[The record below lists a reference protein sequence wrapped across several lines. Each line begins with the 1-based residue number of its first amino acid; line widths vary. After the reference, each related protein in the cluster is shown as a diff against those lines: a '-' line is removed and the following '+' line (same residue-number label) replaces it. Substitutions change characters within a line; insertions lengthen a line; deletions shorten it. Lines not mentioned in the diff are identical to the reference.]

1 MKLGPEKKVWIIEVR
16 IIKVRLYYLHKK
28 LFAEGSYIKET
39 DFRRE
44 TRKEQKI
51 QAKNK
56 NKSIRKKSLITI

>member
-1 MKLGPEKKVWIIEVR
+1 MMKLGPEKKVRIIE
-16 IIKVRLYYLHKK
+16 VRLYYLHKK

-56 NKSIRKKSLITI
+56 NKSIRKKVINNYLN

>member
-1 MKLGPEKKVWIIEVR
+1 MMKLGPKKKVR
-16 IIKVRLYYLHKK
+16 IIEVRLYYLHKK

-56 NKSIRKKSLITI
+56 NKSIRKKVINNYLN

>member
-1 MKLGPEKKVWIIEVR
+1 MKLGPKKKVR
-16 IIKVRLYYLHKK
+16 IIEVRLYYLHKK

-56 NKSIRKKSLITI
+56 NKSIRKKVINNYLN

>member
-16 IIKVRLYYLHKK
+16 IIEVRLYYLHKK

-51 QAKNK
+51 PSQEQK
-56 NKSIRKKSLITI
+56 

>member
-1 MKLGPEKKVWIIEVR
+1 MMKLGPEKKVRIIE
-16 IIKVRLYYLHKK
+16 VRLYYLHKK

-56 NKSIRKKSLITI
+56 NKSIRKKVSNNYLN

>member
-1 MKLGPEKKVWIIEVR
+1 MKLGPKKKVR
-16 IIKVRLYYLHKK
+16 IIEVRLYYLHKK

-51 QAKNK
+51 QAKKK
-56 NKSIRKKSLITI
+56 NKSIRKKVINNYLN